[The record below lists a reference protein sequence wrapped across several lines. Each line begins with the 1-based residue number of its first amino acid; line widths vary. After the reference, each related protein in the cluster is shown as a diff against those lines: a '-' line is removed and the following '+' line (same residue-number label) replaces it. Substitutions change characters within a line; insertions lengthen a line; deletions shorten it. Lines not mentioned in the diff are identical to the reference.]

1 MAVVVA
7 DARSGIRASSVV
19 LLGIDVVVFGE
30 QPVRRRCPQIT
41 IASVVV
47 VLLVPVLRGCP
58 VIRLGS
64 SRDVQ

>member
-1 MAVVVA
+1 MVDGRGGV
-7 DARSGIRASSVV
+7 RASDIV
-19 LLGIDVVVFGE
+19 LLVSVVVVFGQ

-58 VIRLGS
+58 VIRLVWS
-64 SRDVQ
+64 IDVQ

>member
-1 MAVVVA
+1 MVDDRRGV
-7 DARSGIRASSVV
+7 RASGVV
-19 LLGIDVVVFGE
+19 LLVSIVVVFGE

-58 VIRLGS
+58 VIRLVS
-64 SRDVQ
+64 SIDVQ